1 MRLVD
6 KATGRIIWQYQN
18 GVKFRSWIEILPR
31 IGESELQQ
39 AFDGVVNLINVDTA
53 EGEQLDIAAR
63 IAGIQERPLILPD
76 NVRYFGYVGTP
87 GAEKYGQGPYF
98 DATEPLG
105 LVPVNDSIFR
115 SIVKAKIFFNNS
127 NAVIDDVKLGF
138 EYALGAGYTATVF
151 DLQNMNMNIYITPDP
166 GSILLSLI
174 QDIIVKPQG
183 VGFNV
188 INNPPPANPSMSGEL
203 GGDPFGGVLF
213 GGSNP

>member
-1 MRLVD
+1 MNLVD

-31 IGESELQQ
+31 IAESELAQ

-53 EGEQLDIAAR
+53 EGDQLDICAR
-63 IAGIQERPLILPD
+63 IAGFAERPRVLPD
-76 NVRYFGYVGTP
+76 NVRYFGYAGTP
-87 GAEKYGQGPYF
+87 GSAKYGQGPYY
-98 DATEPLG
+98 DATALLG

-115 SIVKAKIFFNNS
+115 SIVKAKIFFNTT
-127 NAVIDDVKLGF
+127 NAEIDDVKLGF
-138 EYALGAGYTATVF
+138 EYALGEGYTATVV
-151 DLQNMNMNIYITPDP
+151 DLQDMNMNIYVTPDP

-174 QDIIVKPQG
+174 NEIIVKPQG

-188 INNPPPANPSMSGEL
+188 INNPPPELSVSGEF

-213 GGSNP
+213 GGSNT